1 MKASTVLLILLC
13 LLPPRGLASSPAA
26 MAPLPSLVLGSP
38 PLPGDESIRGLCFA
52 TGFDTVESLV
62 SFTLGWASNTQF
74 NGGSDQEWQDF
85 LDWLDEVKHELPPEG
100 WHVKYL
106 RDCGG
111 DHERAALKF
120 LDFAAEFVALR
131 RKTPAS

>member
-1 MKASTVLLILLC
+1 MTGKRIVKEEPIPEEWRGRRVGLMDALLYARKQILMK
-13 LLPPRGLASSPAA
+13 RGLW
-26 MAPLPSLVLGSP
+26 
-38 PLPGDESIRGLCFA
+38 FA
-52 TGFDTVESLV
+52 TGFNTVESLF
-62 SFTLGWASNTQF
+62 SFILGWASNTQF
-74 NGGSDQEWQDF
+74 NGGQEQEWEDF
-85 LDWLDEVKHELPPEG
+85 LEWLDEVKHELPLEG

-131 RKTPAS
+131 RKTPDSRGPG